1 MNQHEDWEEPHHPQH
16 LSTAANPHSWM
27 KRLKRTLIKH
37 WRPEPLPSPVV
48 DHELPRLTAI
58 ERAAE
63 VVRFMVSKLEYAL
76 SPFGHLREFIKL
88 NFRLSICIAI
98 PVLMV
103 APLITLAI
111 NQIKAWVALLTETF
125 SSFVL
130 FPLSVVLSILL
141 VSGLIYITRSFMEM
155 RMRTQRRDPYN
166 Y

>member
-1 MNQHEDWEEPHHPQH
+1 M
-16 LSTAANPHSWM
+16 S
-27 KRLKRTLIKH
+27 R
-37 WRPEPLPSPVV
+37 
-48 DHELPRLTAI
+48 
-58 ERAAE
+58 
-63 VVRFMVSKLEYAL
+63 LEYAL
-76 SPFGHLREFIKL
+76 SPLGHLREFVIH
-88 NFRLSICIAI
+88 NIRIAIIIAI

-103 APLITLAI
+103 APLVTMAI

-141 VSGLIYITRSFMEM
+141 VCGLIYITRSFMEM

>member
-1 MNQHEDWEEPHHPQH
+1 MI
-16 LSTAANPHSWM
+16 S
-27 KRLKRTLIKH
+27 R
-37 WRPEPLPSPVV
+37 
-48 DHELPRLTAI
+48 
-58 ERAAE
+58 
-63 VVRFMVSKLEYAL
+63 LEYAL
-76 SPFGHLREFIKL
+76 SPLGALREFGKHNI
-88 NFRLSICIAI
+88 RIAIIIAI

-141 VSGLIYITRSFMEM
+141 VCGLIYITRSFMEM